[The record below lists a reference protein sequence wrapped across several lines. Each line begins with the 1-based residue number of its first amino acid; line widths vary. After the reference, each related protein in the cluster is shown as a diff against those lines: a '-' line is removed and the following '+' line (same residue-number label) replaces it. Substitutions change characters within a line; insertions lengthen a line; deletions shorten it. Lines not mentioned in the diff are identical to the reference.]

1 MEKGLRKAQLSEFQQ
16 GIDRKGK
23 YGLENTTVNWFKF
36 KKFILWNQ
44 KGLTQYKTDQYETE
58 GKGARHNL

>member
-1 MEKGLRKAQLSEFQQ
+1 MEKGLRKPQLSEFQQ